1 MRNLAVAC
9 ALGLACAVI
18 PLRPAAAADRDA
30 PAIDASAVDS
40 AVKVMRED
48 PNLAGEKTE
57 RRLRWKE
64 EKKKDA
70 KPDPNPA
77 WFRWLE
83 GFFRWLGEAG
93 RVLVW
98 VLGGIAVVLVL
109 LALKRWLDVRGD
121 AVRRARLSLP
131 THVRDLDI
139 RPESLPDDI
148 GAAAWQRWCTASD
161 WPARRAALSLLYRG
175 AVSRLVHVHAVPIR
189 ASSTEGECLA
199 LAQAAFARA
208 GIEASGERARFV
220 GRLIDIWQRAVYG
233 LRLPADDTVQ
243 ALCFQFSAAL
253 NAAAPAAAGSAAA
266 QSAGPAAAPRRNP
279 AA

>member
-1 MRNLAVAC
+1 MHNLAVAC

-57 RRLRWKE
+57 RRLRWKD

-148 GAAAWQRWCTASD
+148 GAAAWQRWRAATD
-161 WPARRAALSLLYRG
+161 WDSRRAALSLLYRG
-175 AVSRLVHVHAVPIR
+175 ALSRLVHLHAVPVR
-189 ASSTEGECLA
+189 ASSTEGECVA
-199 LAQAAFARA
+199 LTGHTLSRSADAAAAMRILYFSQLV
-208 GIEASGERARFV
+208 EV
-220 GRLIDIWQRAVYG
+220 WQRAVYG
-233 LRLPADDTVQ
+233 LRVPDDDTVQ
-243 ALCFQFSAAL
+243 ALCRQFGPAL
-253 NAAAPAAAGSAAA
+253 DAAPAVVGETRHSAAA
-266 QSAGPAAAPRRNP
+266 A
-279 AA
+279 